1 MSVCNDWPG
10 RRVLRR
16 NRRGKMTVKVAEKL
30 LALSPK
36 VDLIIAKHKT
46 KWKKIENYFD
56 VGSVAFKKLWSR
68 FATFKIIIYN

>member
-16 NRRGKMTVKVAEKL
+16 NRRGKMTVKVAKKL

-36 VDLIIAKHKT
+36 VDLIIAKYKLNGR
-46 KWKKIENYFD
+46 KLKITLTWGALLLKNCGQD
-56 VGSVAFKKLWSR
+56 LQHSK
-68 FATFKIIIYN
+68 

>member
-36 VDLIIAKHKT
+36 VDLIIAKHKINAR
-46 KWKKIENYFD
+46 KLKITVTWRVLLLTNCGQD
-56 VGSVAFKKLWSR
+56 LQHSK
-68 FATFKIIIYN
+68 